1 MPGVSGVT
9 VVTNARVYYHTT
21 RGCGRTWRP
30 AFPAPS
36 DPRAAIYRQNSR
48 ETGGEIADAY
58 LDVIACDKRAAFAQG
73 SEATKQSIL
82 SAPRWIASLTLALT
96 VA

>member
-21 RGCGRTWRP
+21 RGCGRIGRP

-36 DPRAAIYRQNSR
+36 IERAGSRQQTSR
-48 ETGGEIADAY
+48 KTSGEIAKSWR
-58 LDVIACDKRAAFAQG
+58 LFEI
-73 SEATKQSIL
+73 
-82 SAPRWIASLTLALT
+82 
-96 VA
+96 